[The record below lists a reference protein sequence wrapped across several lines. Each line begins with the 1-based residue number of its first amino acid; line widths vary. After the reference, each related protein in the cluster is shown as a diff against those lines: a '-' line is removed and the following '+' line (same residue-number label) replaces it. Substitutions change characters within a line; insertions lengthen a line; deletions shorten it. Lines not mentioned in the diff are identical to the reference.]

1 MLNARVMEIEAKS
14 LDFQENTWF
23 KDICLTAACRRSRCR
38 EDKMVCDVCNGK
50 GYVIEKGRELPCA
63 ECQGQGECLFLDNF
77 RLPPLES
84 HEGREAR

>member
-1 MLNARVMEIEAKS
+1 
-14 LDFQENTWF
+14 
-23 KDICLTAACRRSRCR
+23 
-38 EDKMVCDVCNGK
+38 
-50 GYVIEKGRELPCA
+50 LPCA